1 VHHDHVVV
9 AEVLFAVPDL
19 IVTGESLGR
28 SYNLTRAD
36 DSFSVALHLPETV
49 HSFRPRHH
57 DGHWWSFLAPSTE
70 GLPEYAKIVAVRMML
85 TFPERV
91 QPEDVGPE
99 PPLREALETV
109 RDMSDTA
116 AKVGAERLA
125 AFLETVRVGRQFW
138 LGLSLEP
145 PRILDGP
152 DLYDDFRGAHDRLP
166 VGATIATVSHG
177 HVEADRATPDLLDRA
192 ATAVVA
198 GTVPL
203 LEDRLLADARVIVRR
218 GPTALLPQALVLAA
232 ISTEIR
238 IKRTLEELASAD
250 QRDLIQILL
259 NSPRDYSVAA
269 QRLFDRP
276 LKAISGHSLKDDDKE
291 LWKAAGALFVDRNA
305 VAHKGAVHDVTRIR
319 EDVGSA
325 LRLKKYLANVAT
337 GGAATAELET
347 RPDIGIGP
355 PGPIEYRMEAEP
367 ST

>member
-1 VHHDHVVV
+1 
-9 AEVLFAVPDL
+9 
-19 IVTGESLGR
+19 
-28 SYNLTRAD
+28 
-36 DSFSVALHLPETV
+36 
-49 HSFRPRHH
+49 
-57 DGHWWSFLAPSTE
+57 
-70 GLPEYAKIVAVRMML
+70 
-85 TFPERV
+85 
-91 QPEDVGPE
+91 
-99 PPLREALETV
+99 
-109 RDMSDTA
+109 
-116 AKVGAERLA
+116 
-125 AFLETVRVGRQFW
+125 
-138 LGLSLEP
+138 
-145 PRILDGP
+145 
-152 DLYDDFRGAHDRLP
+152 
-166 VGATIATVSHG
+166 
-177 HVEADRATPDLLDRA
+177 
-192 ATAVVA
+192 
-198 GTVPL
+198 
-203 LEDRLLADARVIVRR
+203 VIVRR